1 MDGGGRVVS
10 GTTTEVERLRTN
22 TGHIRVKPKV
32 GALGDVRNIFS
43 RQSRGDP

>member
-22 TGHIRVKPKV
+22 IGHIRVKPKV